1 MNTSELP
8 ADLASLNADY
18 LSLRKPIE
26 PFLDDRVKESEAAEG
41 GFTTLVGAILA
52 YTILPWWAD
61 GAVEGDLEGGWQ
73 DYAIGFGGTL
83 VGVATYTSI
92 NGLPWWEIFS
102 KSVIAAT
109 LSLFLV
115 FILHMIIH
123 KCVSMVIFNRVFR
136 RKWMVSTRAEDARK
150 YQNDCD
156 TYPLRMQEYQE
167 AKLSKEAEIQRVLLA
182 HNAGNPEKQYMLGV
196 KGIVPVSNAKS
207 LFDLAGNKAKAT
219 LGRFF
224 TR

>member
-1 MNTSELP
+1 MTTSELP
-8 ADLASLNADY
+8 ENLASLNADY
-18 LSLRKPIE
+18 LSLRKPVE
-26 PFLDDRVKESEAAEG
+26 PFLEDRVKDSEIAEG
-41 GFTTLVGAILA
+41 GFTSLVGAILA

-92 NGLPWWEIFS
+92 SGLPWWEIFS
-102 KSVIAAT
+102 KSVLAAAF
-109 LSLFLV
+109 SLLIIFV
-115 FILHMIIH
+115 LHMILR
-123 KCVSMVIFNRVFR
+123 KCVSMVIYNRVFR
-136 RKWMVSTRAEDARK
+136 RKWMVSTRAEDSRK

-156 TYPLRMQEYQE
+156 TYPARLQAYQE
-167 AKLSKEAEIQRVLLA
+167 AKVSKEAEVQRALLT
-182 HNAGNPEKQYMLGV
+182 HNAGNPEKQYMFSTR
-196 KGIVPVSNAKS
+196 GIVPVSNAKS